1 MFKKSISIFSL
12 LLTLLVACG
21 KKEEPKQTTTVTAPD
36 SVNVGQVV
44 GIASV
49 EPQQRVMPLSCQ
61 VSGVVSKIIK
71 NSGDNVNAN
80 EVIIELEH
88 TVESAQLVQ
97 AQSKYATQENVIAG
111 QKANKASVQVKYN
124 NAKTTSD
131 RNQRLLA
138 SGAITQQVFDDSKAN
153 MESLQEDLITNDAN
167 IAQQQSKLKEIQ
179 ADIAYAQTLV
189 NRKIVK
195 APVKGTILNLNL
207 KLGSIINSNESFGDF
222 APEGPF
228 IAIGEIDEMFAQ
240 KLRLGQSAYIREQGG
255 TDTIATGKVY
265 FMSPY
270 LKKKSLFS
278 DRPDN
283 LEDRRVRE
291 VRVLLDDKSNVLI
304 GTRVEC
310 VIDIK

>member
-1 MFKKSISIFSL
+1 MYKNKISIFSL
-12 LLTLLVACG
+12 LFVLLIACG
-21 KKEEPKQTTTVTAPD
+21 KKEESTQTSISAGTD
-36 SVNVGQVV
+36 SLHVGQVV

-49 EPQQRVMPLSCQ
+49 EPKQRVMPLTCQ
-61 VSGVVSKIIK
+61 VSGIVAKIVK
-71 NSGDNVNAN
+71 NSGDEVNAS
-80 EVIIELEH
+80 EVIIALEH
-88 TVESAQLVQ
+88 AVESAQLAQ
-97 AQSKYATQENVIAG
+97 AQSKLSTQANVIAA

-124 NAKTTSD
+124 NAKTTFE

-138 SGAITQQVFDDSKAN
+138 SGALTQQMFDDSKAT
-153 MESLQEDLITNDAN
+153 MEGLLQDLATNDAN
-167 IAQQQSKLKEIQ
+167 IGQQESKLKELQ
-179 ADIAYAQTLV
+179 ADIVYAQTLV
-189 NRKIVK
+189 NRKIIK

-207 KLGSIINSNESFGDF
+207 KLGSLVNTNESFGDF

-240 KLRLGQSAYIREQGG
+240 KLKLGQPAYIREQGG
-255 TDTIATGKVY
+255 TDTITTGKVY

-291 VRVLLDDKSNVLI
+291 VRVLLNDKSKVLI

>member
-1 MFKKSISIFSL
+1 
-12 LLTLLVACG
+12 
-21 KKEEPKQTTTVTAPD
+21 
-36 SVNVGQVV
+36 
-44 GIASV
+44 
-49 EPQQRVMPLSCQ
+49 
-61 VSGVVSKIIK
+61 
-71 NSGDNVNAN
+71 
-80 EVIIELEH
+80 
-88 TVESAQLVQ
+88 
-97 AQSKYATQENVIAG
+97 
-111 QKANKASVQVKYN
+111 
-124 NAKTTSD
+124 
-131 RNQRLLA
+131 LA
-138 SGAITQQVFDDSKAN
+138 SGAITQQVFDDSKAA
-153 MESLQEDLITNDAN
+153 MEGLKEDLATNDAN
-167 IAQQQSKLKEIQ
+167 IAQQESKLKEIE

-189 NRKIVK
+189 NRKKVT

-228 IAIGEIDEMFAQ
+228 VAIGEIDEMFAQ

-255 TDTIATGKVY
+255 TDTISTGKVY

-310 VIDIK
+310 VIDIKSMK